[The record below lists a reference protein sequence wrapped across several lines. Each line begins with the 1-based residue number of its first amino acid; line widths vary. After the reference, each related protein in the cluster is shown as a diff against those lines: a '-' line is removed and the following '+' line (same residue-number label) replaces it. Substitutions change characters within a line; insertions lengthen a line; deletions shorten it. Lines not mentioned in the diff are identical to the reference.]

1 MATDEDIVTAAVDAA
16 ESVVFS
22 RYSRSE
28 IRDLDVT
35 VRYESGNL
43 EVDVY
48 LNVPDDADSERV
60 ADDAALAAR
69 SAVDDLLEA

>member
-1 MATDEDIVTAAVDAA
+1 MATDEEIVTAAVDAA

-35 VRYESGNL
+35 VSFEAGDL

-48 LNVPDDADSERV
+48 LNVPDDTDSERV
-60 ADDAALAAR
+60 AEDAALAAR
-69 SAVDDLLEA
+69 SAVDDLLEP